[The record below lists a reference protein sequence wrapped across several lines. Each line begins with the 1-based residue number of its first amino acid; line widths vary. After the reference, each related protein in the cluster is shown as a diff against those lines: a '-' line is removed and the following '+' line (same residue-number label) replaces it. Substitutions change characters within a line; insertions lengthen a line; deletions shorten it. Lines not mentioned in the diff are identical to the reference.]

1 MDRKGKFMKI
11 CFSPYKK
18 YVLLAL
24 LTPLLMLIIF
34 LNMNQLENSKLLFP
48 LMLFAV
54 LFLFP
59 LFMVLPNLIV
69 CPKCEQKIGCGKEN
83 CMDWHGLNRFRAIFT
98 TKCKKCGFN
107 LNEIKEEDK

>member
-1 MDRKGKFMKI
+1 MKI
-11 CFSPYKK
+11 SLSPYKK
-18 YVLLAL
+18 YLLLAL

-34 LNMNQLENSKLLFP
+34 LNLNQLETSKLLFP
-48 LMLFAV
+48 FMFFAI

-69 CPKCEQKIGCGKEN
+69 CPKCEQKIGCGKDN

-98 TKCKKCGFN
+98 TKCKKCGFD
-107 LNEIKEEDK
+107 LDKTEESKKEDNE

>member
-1 MDRKGKFMKI
+1 MKI
-11 CFSPYKK
+11 SLSPYKK

-34 LNMNQLENSKLLFP
+34 LNLNQLETSKLLFP
-48 LMLFAV
+48 FIFFAV
-54 LFLFP
+54 LFIFP

-69 CPKCEQKIGCGKEN
+69 CPKCKQKIGCGKDN

-98 TKCKKCGFN
+98 TKCKKCGFD
-107 LNEIKEEDK
+107 LDKIKEESSL